1 MTDGPKSF
9 VEAPLPAL
17 QTLRQAVGTP
27 FRVESG
33 GGEPVELTLT
43 EIIENDRGPGWES
56 FSLLFGGA
64 RGALLQGTHEL
75 DHDGL
80 GSFPLFLV
88 PIADVGGEPLYEAVF
103 NRPTT

>member
-17 QTLRQAVGTP
+17 RTLRQAVGTP
-27 FRVESG
+27 FRVEPG

-43 EIIENDRGPGWES
+43 EIIEKDRGPSWES
-56 FSLLFGGA
+56 FSLLFTGAGGT
-64 RGALLQGTHEL
+64 LLQGTHEME
-75 DHDGL
+75 HDDL
-80 GSFPLFLV
+80 GSFLLFLV
-88 PIADVGGEPLYEAVF
+88 PIAHVGGEPLYEAVF